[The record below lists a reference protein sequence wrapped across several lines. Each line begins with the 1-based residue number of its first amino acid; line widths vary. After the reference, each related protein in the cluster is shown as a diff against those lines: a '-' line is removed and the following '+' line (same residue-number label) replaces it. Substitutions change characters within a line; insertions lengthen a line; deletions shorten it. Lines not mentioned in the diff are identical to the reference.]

1 MAITLVL
8 ADDHPI
14 VLDGLEQLFR
24 LEPDFEVVAR
34 CRNGEEALAALRS
47 LHPDLLILDIRMP
60 VLDGL
65 AVLAAREREELPTRV
80 IVLTAAIEPQQVR
93 AALHHGV
100 RGLVLKELAPQQL
113 VETARKVYA
122 GEQCFDSAL
131 IGQALQGS
139 ALRDEATNRIGR
151 LLTPREREILAMIA
165 SGLRNRVIGERLSIS
180 EGTVKLHLHHI
191 YEKLAV
197 DGRLELILY
206 AQKHK
211 LV

>member
-34 CRNGEEALAALRS
+34 CRNGEEALAALRN
-47 LHPDLLILDIRMP
+47 LQPDLLILDIRMP

-65 AVLAAREREELPTRV
+65 EVLAAHELEKLPTRV
-80 IVLTAAIEPQQVR
+80 IVLTAAIEPQQVL
-93 AALHHGV
+93 AALRHGV
-100 RGLVLKELAPQQL
+100 RGLVLKELAPELL
-113 VETARKVYA
+113 VETARKVHA
-122 GEQCFDSAL
+122 GEHCFDSAVV
-131 IGQALQGS
+131 GQAVQSS
-139 ALRDEATNRIGR
+139 ALREEAANRIGR
-151 LLTPREREILAMIA
+151 LLTPREREILSMVA
-165 SGLRNRVIGERLSIS
+165 SGLRNRAIGERLSIS

-191 YEKLAV
+191 YEKLSV

-206 AQKHK
+206 AQKHR